1 VAQSGAGPREGL
13 ALTLLLVLILGIIW
27 AALLLPSRRKV
38 SPTTSV
44 EEFERKMTSLAEA
57 HNASPGRWVLMPR
70 RGQRI
75 MEPRE
80 QTRFRARRR
89 RRQIF
94 MVLLEATLLTLLM
107 GLFPPL
113 HRMLLGTA
121 VLGGILFVYVLVLIK
136 IRVDEIAHAKLR
148 RAMEGGA
155 ARRVPARTGRRDPA
169 LAQRAAYRAGRAAR
183 NGGNGGGAIHG
194 DSWAGLGRPDPLGQ
208 GGVRIMDDDVHVIVY
223 HSDEI
228 PVEPARSAGR

>member
-1 VAQSGAGPREGL
+1 MEGL

-70 RGQRI
+70 KGQRI
-75 MEPRE
+75 MAPRE

-89 RRQIF
+89 RRQILI
-94 MVLLEATLLTLLM
+94 VLLEATLLTLLI

-113 HRMLLGTA
+113 HRMLVGTA
-121 VLGGILFVYVLVLIK
+121 VLGGILVLYVLVLIK
-136 IRVDEIAHAKLR
+136 IRVDEIEQARLR
-148 RAMEGGA
+148 RAMELA
-155 ARRVPARTGRRDPA
+155 AFRRAPARTSR
-169 LAQRAAYRAGRAAR
+169 YAAR
-183 NGGNGGGAIHG
+183 GAHHAANAARPAVTNGGNGGRAIQG

-208 GGVRIMDDDVHVIVY
+208 GGLQIMDDDVHVIVY

-228 PVEPARSAGR
+228 PVGPIRSAGH